1 MPIAKTRPTSNSIA
15 EIRPN
20 FSLICRTQT
29 LWPDGVEFD
38 NHTVERIAHEVN
50 TAGIQ
55 TLPPQIILETF
66 PNLWCIPVVYFYAYS
81 KNWLPFITVWTL
93 QKLSQDQI
101 WLTLELDFSIPSLVT
116 WLHCLAFK
124 NMSTFLNSGISQNF
138 ISFYFGSTLVLILGG
153 NRLVTEKGSSYWL
166 MNVIVFISLL
176 WLSWWRWY
184 QTNKKCDVGL
194 II

>member
-1 MPIAKTRPTSNSIA
+1 MYSC
-15 EIRPN
+15 
-20 FSLICRTQT
+20 SLLQCLFKKIGC
-29 LWPDGVEFD
+29 PFKI
-38 NHTVERIAHEVN
+38 HA
-50 TAGIQ
+50 
-55 TLPPQIILETF
+55 
-66 PNLWCIPVVYFYAYS
+66 S
-81 KNWLPFITVWTL
+81 FITVWTL
-93 QKLSQDQI
+93 QKLPQDQI

-116 WLHCLAFK
+116 LLHCLAFK
-124 NMSTFLNSGISQNF
+124 NMSKFLNSGISQNF

-184 QTNKKCDVGL
+184 QTNEKCDVGL